1 MSPTLDDVSR
11 LDVQAILSAT
21 KGCLSVPSHVRR
33 LKDTLTHFV
42 IDNMSPELSA
52 NIGALLAA
60 RDNGRTGRSSQQK
73 RRRQEVDPPPR
84 KVARV
89 TLDDEECKTNEFLE
103 LPSDDV
109 IRNCYRQF
117 YEATSNSALKMVVC
131 AVCGRERDHHPDNVV
146 AFHLQDIP
154 SPSRLFPSS
163 PHDQQTLFNGML
175 LEPHGMS
182 TIDGCTTVNVCG
194 ECLMDLRKDSPLPP
208 RFSLANGL
216 WVGHIPIELSS
227 LTFPEQLLIAHLYP
241 RVYVFKLY
249 PKSGG
254 GAAAELQRGMR
265 GNVSTYELNVSAAAE
280 MVEGALM
287 PRRPSVLASLIAIT
301 YIGVGPLPQRW
312 LRSMF
317 RVRRYHVARAL
328 EWLRTNNPT
337 YYGEIA
343 ISPSRLSDLPEDGIP
358 DEILSVVRH
367 STDVG
372 LVDQENGGYIRTEE
386 AGK

>member
-208 RFSLANGL
+208 KILPRQWTLGWSYPNRAQFFDVPGAAPHCAPVSSGL
-216 WVGHIPIELSS
+216 CLQVVPEVWRGSCSRATARDARQRQHLRTERQRSS
-227 LTFPEQLLIAHLYP
+227 
-241 RVYVFKLY
+241 RD
-249 PKSGG
+249 GG
-254 GAAAELQRGMR
+254 GSADATPAIRSGLLDCDHIYRRGSTSSKMATI
-265 GNVSTYELNVSAAAE
+265 NVSCPTLPCRPCSGV
-280 MVEGALM
+280 VEDQQPHLLRRDRNLTIQTVGS
-287 PRRPSVLASLIAIT
+287 PRR
-301 YIGVGPLPQRW
+301 
-312 LRSMF
+312 
-317 RVRRYHVARAL
+317 
-328 EWLRTNNPT
+328 
-337 YYGEIA
+337 
-343 ISPSRLSDLPEDGIP
+343 
-358 DEILSVVRH
+358 RH
-367 STDVG
+367 P
-372 LVDQENGGYIRTEE
+372 R
-386 AGK
+386 